1 MVKEIKEAEFKDA
14 IKEGFSVVDFSATWC
29 GPCQM
34 LAPVMEQVSN
44 DMAEKAQFF
53 SVDVDEAQDL
63 CQELGIMNVPAV
75 YMFKDGKPVAQS
87 VGFRPKDL
95 IESWISENM

>member
-1 MVKEIKEAEFKDA
+1 MVKVLREDDFKKSVKD
-14 IKEGFSVVDFSATWC
+14 GYCVVDFSATWC

-34 LAPVMEQVSN
+34 LAPVMESVSE
-44 DMAEKAQFF
+44 DFAGRVQFF
-53 SVDVDEAQDL
+53 NVDVDEAQDL

-75 YMFKDGKPVAQS
+75 FLFKDGTPVAQS
-87 VGFRPKDL
+87 VGFRPKEL